1 MRISVIIPVLNEATT
16 IAATLDAVLGL
27 NPHEVIVADGGSVD
41 HTGEIAAGFG
51 IPVFTAE
58 RARALQMNCGAAH
71 ATGDVLLFLHAD
83 TRLPHSAF
91 RDIAAALENPRYVGG
106 RFDLELDGKHWML
119 PVIGALINCRSRA
132 TQVGTGDQAIFVRR
146 ETFMRLGGY
155 PDIALMEDIA
165 LCRSLK
171 RQGQLASLRSRVVTS
186 ARRWESEGVW
196 RTIFKMWLLK
206 LCYFAGVAPARL
218 KPFYADIR

>member
-1 MRISVIIPVLNEATT
+1 MNISIVIPVFNEEKA
-16 IAATLDAVLGL
+16 IGAALGAL
-27 NPHEVIVADGGSVD
+27 LPLAPHEIIVVDGGSD
-41 HTGEIAAGFG
+41 DR
-51 IPVFTAE
+51 TAE
-58 RARALQMNCGAAH
+58 ICASFGVRVLDSGRGRGRQMNAGAAR

-132 TQVGTGDQAIFVRR
+132 TGVGTGDQAIFVRR

>member
-1 MRISVIIPVLNEATT
+1 MNISVVIPVFNEEKA
-16 IAATLDAVLGL
+16 IGAALGAL
-27 NPHEVIVADGGSVD
+27 LPLAPHESIVVDGGSD
-41 HTGEIAAGFG
+41 DR
-51 IPVFTAE
+51 TAE
-58 RARALQMNCGAAH
+58 ICASFGVRVLASDRGRGRQMNAGAAR

-91 RDIAAALENPRYVGG
+91 RDIAAALENPQYVGG

-132 TQVGTGDQAIFVRR
+132 TGVGTGDQAMFVRR

-155 PDIALMEDIA
+155 PEIALMEDIA

-186 ARRWESEGVW
+186 ARRWEREGVW
-196 RTIFKMWLLK
+196 RTICKMWLLK

>member
-1 MRISVIIPVLNEATT
+1 MNISVVIPVFNEEKA
-16 IAATLDAVLGL
+16 IGAALGAL
-27 NPHEVIVADGGSVD
+27 LPLAPHEIIVVDGGSND
-41 HTGEIAAGFG
+41 R
-51 IPVFTAE
+51 TAE
-58 RARALQMNCGAAH
+58 ICASFGVRVLESDRGRGRQMNAGAAR

-132 TQVGTGDQAIFVRR
+132 TGVGTGDQAIFVRR
-146 ETFMRLGGY
+146 KTFMRLGGY
-155 PDIALMEDIA
+155 PEIALMEDIA

-171 RQGQLASLRSRVVTS
+171 RQGQLESLRSRVVTS
-186 ARRWESEGVW
+186 ARRWEREGVW
-196 RTIFKMWLLK
+196 RTICKMWLLK

>member
-1 MRISVIIPVLNEATT
+1 
-16 IAATLDAVLGL
+16 
-27 NPHEVIVADGGSVD
+27 
-41 HTGEIAAGFG
+41 
-51 IPVFTAE
+51 
-58 RARALQMNCGAAH
+58 
-71 ATGDVLLFLHAD
+71 
-83 TRLPHSAF
+83 
-91 RDIAAALENPRYVGG
+91 
-106 RFDLELDGKHWML
+106 
-119 PVIGALINCRSRA
+119 VIGALINCRSRA

-171 RQGQLASLRSRVVTS
+171 WQGQLASLRSRVVTS